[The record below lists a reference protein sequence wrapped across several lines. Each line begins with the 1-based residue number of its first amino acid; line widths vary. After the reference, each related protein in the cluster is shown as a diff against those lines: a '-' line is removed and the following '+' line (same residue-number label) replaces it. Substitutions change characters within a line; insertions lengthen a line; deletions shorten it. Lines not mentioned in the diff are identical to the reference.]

1 MSFVG
6 GDSWVILSPIEQSIK
21 SKIEKYGVPLKDW
34 NVSIYRGILTGYNE
48 AFIIDGTKRAQLIE
62 QDPKSV
68 EIIRPIL
75 RGRDI
80 KRYGY
85 EFADLYLIC
94 TFPSRKIDIEQYP
107 AIKSHLLSFGKE
119 RLEQTGKTYVVNGEK
134 VHSRKKTCNKW
145 FETQDQINYWDD
157 FSKQKIMYND
167 ICQRLSFCLV
177 PKDVFCL
184 NTVYFIS
191 DSPRTKYLLAVL
203 NSCCMNWYYRTLS
216 VQLGEQG
223 VRMFSIY
230 VLKLPIPIPNESVKK
245 NVETLIDRRMLS
257 TQLSEMQSIDYEINA
272 ILCDLYHLTKE
283 EIDYLNRQ

>member
-1 MSFVG
+1 M
-6 GDSWVILSPIEQSIK
+6 
-21 SKIEKYGVPLKDW
+21 KDW

-85 EFADLYLIC
+85 EFADLWLIC
-94 TFPSRKIDIEQYP
+94 THNGIKERGIRAVNVENYP
-107 AIKSHLLSFGKE
+107 AIKEHLDKYYKE
-119 RLEQTGKTYVVNGEK
+119 I
-134 VHSRKKTCNKW
+134 KKR
-145 FETQDQINYWDD
+145 QDQGDSPYNLRNCAYWDD

>member
-85 EFADLYLIC
+85 EFADLWLIC
-94 TFPSRKIDIEQYP
+94 THNGIKERGIRAVNVENYP
-107 AIKSHLLSFGKE
+107 AIKEHLDKYYKE
-119 RLEQTGKTYVVNGEK
+119 I
-134 VHSRKKTCNKW
+134 KKR
-145 FETQDQINYWDD
+145 QDQGDSPYNLRNCAYWDD